1 MLRSR
6 CLTWKPY
13 RAVRTKSHG
22 KKMNLRKKDF
32 LVFADHCEIPRKA
45 AEKKMMMMM
54 MKLVRMQPTF
64 TNMCSEFYLPEHMEE
79 SLNELIEARCRGIA
93 G

>member
-1 MLRSR
+1 MRSR

-32 LVFADHCEIPRKA
+32 LVFADHCEILQKV
-45 AEKKMMMMM
+45 AEKKMM
-54 MKLVRMQPTF
+54 KLVHMQSTF
-64 TNMCSEFYLPEHMEE
+64 TNMCSESCLTEHMKER
-79 SLNELIEARCRGIA
+79 LNELIEARCRVIA
-93 G
+93 E

>member
-1 MLRSR
+1 
-6 CLTWKPY
+6 
-13 RAVRTKSHG
+13 
-22 KKMNLRKKDF
+22 MNLRKKDF

-54 MKLVRMQPTF
+54 MKLVHMQSTF